1 MATICAS
8 FFGIIEFNIEFDSC
22 KFNFFVSKSVSLSMW
37 HVDLIFCIFAQIVG
51 TIIPLRLWDFG
62 KKKYEIEFEQKKNSN
77 SILQPLTQYYSSKF
91 ASVFSKFLYF
101 I

>member
-1 MATICAS
+1 MATICTS

-22 KFNFFVSKSVSLSMW
+22 KFNFSVSKSVSLSMR

-62 KKKYEIEFEQKKNSN
+62 KKKYEIEFEQKK
-77 SILQPLTQYYSSKF
+77 TQIPFYNP
-91 ASVFSKFLYF
+91 
-101 I
+101 